1 MKQLAIII
9 AALLPLAAAAQT
21 TVDLQGTVFTA
32 DTLAHYYFGPG
43 MTHTHLRLTAPGRT
57 VHVYAATLDKSDP
70 GWNAA
75 ATARVEIGNDQCRLA
90 EKMSDMAARKTSSS
104 RQYLAG
110 LNGDFFITASF
121 AGNHE
126 FGNAILGY
134 PNMSCAIDG
143 TLAAPDMIDITSREN
158 ALIIGRDNMW
168 IDQTHLVYKVLDN
181 DGTHQIR
188 ATALNYPRRDN
199 ELMIYNRYMGP
210 TTATT
215 GGREMALVPVDNATW
230 AINRSVKLVATG
242 QWVEGGNMAIP
253 EGGAVISCGPDYAND
268 YIDGIAEGDIVKIK
282 INLSLPAFDNLAP
295 KNVQHILGG
304 DVRILNCGTVTTE
317 AIRFINTPTARYARS
332 LTGYSQDRNRLVAAA
347 VDGNAESTG
356 VTYFEAADLMRFLG
370 CYDALDLDGGG
381 STAMWSKHA
390 GMLNSPRDG
399 SERAIGNAL
408 FFTLDAPADNEVAS
422 IRFAD
427 AAVLLPLLGSY
438 TPVIYGY
445 NAYGQLV
452 DLNVQGCSLSIPE
465 GMGQTNGQNLLAT
478 TKGCYRLTATKDGM
492 EAHIAV
498 DVRDDITVVPVRS
511 RILTDGT
518 RSVPLEL
525 QAEVAGRLMPVGT
538 AAFAWSTNA
547 PEVAAFDATTGL
559 ITGLSEGTAHFTGTN
574 ADSGTQVE
582 VDVDVE
588 IAPQPLMPLTPAI
601 GAEGWRINRYGIDAS
616 ATAQTGTDGVTTL
629 KFEVTSPRSPYIV
642 VANDIRAYSLPD
654 GFAMSIDPCGAT
666 LKSATLKF
674 KSANSSTT
682 HTLKSEAISG
692 AQTVNFDL
700 ASEVDLND
708 AAAYPLTFVSL
719 RLDPQTNAE
728 GNLRGNYTVKLSNT
742 GFTYLH
748 YNSGVEN
755 IAVASEPRRLELR
768 QSGTLIE
775 AQPGVSDLK
784 LYNTAGA
791 LVAQS
796 SSNTVSAPAAGVYI
810 VTGTVA
816 GTPAAAKIIVQR

>member
-9 AALLPLAAAAQT
+9 AALLPLAAPAQT

-57 VHVYAATLDKSDP
+57 VHVYAATLDKADP
-70 GWNAA
+70 SWNAA
-75 ATARVEIGNDQCRLA
+75 AAPRVEIGHDQCRLA
-90 EKMSDMAARKTSSS
+90 EKMTDMAARKTSES

-110 LNGDFFITASF
+110 INGDFFITASF

-143 TLAAPDMIDITSREN
+143 TLAAPDMIDIASREN
-158 ALIIGRDNMW
+158 ALIIGKDNMW
-168 IDQTHLVYKVLDN
+168 IDQTHLVYKVLNN
-181 DGTHQIR
+181 DGSSQVR

-199 ELMIYNRYMGP
+199 ELMIYNRYMG
-210 TTATT
+210 TSTGTT
-215 GGREMALVPVDNATW
+215 GGREMALVPTEGAYW

-242 QWVEGGNMAIP
+242 EWTEGGNMTIP
-253 EGGAVISCGPDYAND
+253 EGGAVISCGPDYANE
-268 YIDGIAEGDIVKIK
+268 YIDGITGGDIVKVK
-282 INLSLPAFDNLAP
+282 INLSMPAFENLAP

-332 LTGYSQDRNRLVAAA
+332 LTGYSEDRNRLVMAA

-370 CYDALDLDGGG
+370 CHDALDLDGGG
-381 STAMWSKHA
+381 STALWSKHA

-408 FFTLDAPADNEVAS
+408 FFTLDAPADNQVAS

-427 AAVLLPLLGSY
+427 HAALLPLLGSY
-438 TPVIYGY
+438 SPVIYGY

-452 DLNVQGCSLSIPE
+452 DTNVQGCSLSVPE

-478 TKGCYRLTATKDGM
+478 AKGCYRLTATKDGM

-498 DVRDDITVVPVRS
+498 DVRDDITVVPTRS

-518 RSVPLEL
+518 RNVPLLL
-525 QAEVAGRLMPVGT
+525 QAEVAGRTMPVGT
-538 AAFAWSTNA
+538 AAFAWSTDN
-547 PEVAAFDATTGL
+547 PEVAAFDASTGL
-559 ITGLSEGTAHFTGTN
+559 ITGLSEGTAHLTGLN

-588 IAPQPLMPLTPAI
+588 IAPEPLMPLSPAI
-601 GAEGWRINRYGIDAS
+601 GAEGWKINRYGIDPS
-616 ATAQTGTDGVTTL
+616 AKAETDAEGVTTL
-629 KFEVTSPRSPYIV
+629 TFEVTSPRTPYIV
-642 VANDIRAYSLPD
+642 LANDIRAYSLPD
-654 GFAMSIDPCGAT
+654 GFCMGIDPCGAT
-666 LKSATLKF
+666 FKSATLKF
-674 KSANSSTT
+674 KSANSAET
-682 HTLKSEAISG
+682 HTLKTGQITAAGTID
-692 AQTVNFDL
+692 FDL
-700 ASEVDLND
+700 ASEVDLSD

-719 RLDPQTNAE
+719 RLDPQSNAQ
-728 GNLRGNYTVKLSNT
+728 GNLRGNYTVKLSHT

-748 YNSGVEN
+748 YNSGVES
-755 IAVASEPRRLELR
+755 VAIGSAPMQLVLRR
-768 QSGTLIE
+768 SGGIIE
-775 AQPGVSDLK
+775 AQPGVSGLT
-784 LYNTAGA
+784 LYNAAGA
-791 LVAQS
+791 VVARSQ
-796 SSNTVSAPAAGVYI
+796 SNTVAAPAPGLYI
-810 VTGTVA
+810 ATGMVGGTVA
-816 GTPAAAKIIVQR
+816 SAKIVVRK